1 MLTPTTALSSAPRR
15 GVSRHPKRGWGP
27 WQWGASLPGTGASP
41 DLRPGRVSLA
51 PAERYRGEPLVLRK
65 CRFLLLPVRVELNH
79 PSWQGNW
86 SEASFPTSDL
96 RSKAS
101 ALPAAPC
108 SYKEQCWESD
118 AGGTQMARPPRRPPA
133 LAGQPGTAGSSNTC
147 YGSRCCRRAERRRT
161 SRRRG
166 GKGREEGQK
175 TPYQDVLCT
184 DVKNREHLY

>member
-1 MLTPTTALSSAPRR
+1 MARAVFACGGDPGRWMLTPTTALSSAPRR

-27 WQWGASLPGTGASP
+27 WQWGAPLPGTGASP
-41 DLRPGRVSLA
+41 DLMPGRVSLT

-86 SEASFPTSDL
+86 SQASFPTSDL

-108 SYKEQCWESD
+108 SCEEQCWESD
-118 AGGTQMARPPRRPPA
+118 AGGTQMAWPPRQPPA
-133 LAGQPGTAGSSNTC
+133 LAGQPGTAGSW
-147 YGSRCCRRAERRRT
+147 
-161 SRRRG
+161 
-166 GKGREEGQK
+166 
-175 TPYQDVLCT
+175 
-184 DVKNREHLY
+184 